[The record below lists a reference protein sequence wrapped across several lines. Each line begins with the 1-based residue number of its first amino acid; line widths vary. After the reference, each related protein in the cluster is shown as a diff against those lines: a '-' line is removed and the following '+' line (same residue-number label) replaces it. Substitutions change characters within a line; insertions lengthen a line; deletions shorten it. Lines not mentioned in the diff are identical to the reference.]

1 MLVTTITLAAA
12 TSLGRPYLKMIAM
25 DFGKQIGSI
34 PLFIS
39 AFTLGTLATL
49 ITITPYHETESLY
62 QTVDL
67 FKVFWIESLLVSVAS
82 IKSRELLLVFAY
94 LVGVTSSLF
103 QTILMRLE
111 FDSEKS
117 SLSRF
122 TIGMEVLRASSGS
135 LLEFCIEVL
144 LASACFYI
152 CRNTLLTYKV
162 RVKRIPSRRR
172 RLDAGGVGAEVRN

>member
-1 MLVTTITLAAA
+1 MLVTTITLAIA
-12 TSLGRPYLKMIAM
+12 TALGKPYLRMIATE
-25 DFGKQIGSI
+25 FGKQIGSI
-34 PLFIS
+34 PLLIS
-39 AFTLGTLATL
+39 AFMLGTCATF
-49 ITITPYHETESLY
+49 ITITPYHERESLY
-62 QTVDL
+62 NTVNL

-82 IKSRELLLVFAY
+82 YKSRELLLVFAY

-103 QTILMRLE
+103 QTILIRLE
-111 FDSEKS
+111 LKSEES

-135 LLEFCIEVL
+135 LLEFCIEVV

-152 CRNTLLTYKV
+152 VRSVLLTYKV

-172 RLDAGGVGAEVRN
+172 LDGEEIASER

>member
-1 MLVTTITLAAA
+1 MLVTTIALATA
-12 TSLGRPYLKMIAM
+12 TALGKPYLKMIATE
-25 DFGKQIGSI
+25 FGKQIGSI

-49 ITITPYHETESLY
+49 ITITPYHESSQSLY
-62 QTVDL
+62 QTVNL
-67 FKVFWIESLLVSVAS
+67 FKVFLIESLLVSVAS
-82 IKSRELLLVFAY
+82 YKSRELLLVFAY

-103 QTILMRLE
+103 QTILIRLE
-111 FDSEKS
+111 LKSEES

-135 LLEFCIEVL
+135 LLEFCIEVV

-152 CRNTLLTYKV
+152 VRSVLLTYKV

-172 RLDAGGVGAEVRN
+172 RLDGEERFEREG